1 MGSHVLRLTAV
12 TALAPAAWGTT
23 YLVTTELLPP
33 GRPLLAAT
41 VRALPVGLLLVALG
55 RQLPRGS
62 WWWKAFV
69 LGTLNIGAF
78 FALLFVAAY
87 RLPGG
92 VAATLG
98 AVQPLLVAALAV
110 PLLGQ
115 RLTGRT
121 LAFGLTGVLGVAL
134 LVLRGDAAL
143 DGPGLLAGLAGT
155 ASMAA
160 GVVLTKR
167 WGRPVPLFSFTGW
180 LLASGGLVLLPA
192 ALVVEG
198 LPPAVTG
205 PNLAGFAYLA
215 LVTTGLGY
223 AVWLRGIERL
233 PATNV
238 SFLGLMSPVVATLAG
253 WIALEQGLTGWQ
265 LVGMLLALGSL
276 VLAQLPAR
284 RTRLARPSTRLAGS
298 ATRLAGSANHA
309 WPTARAVRSRA
320 MSGRRTAVPEVPEP
334 TPAC

>member
-1 MGSHVLRLTAV
+1 MTRHVLRLTAV

-41 VRALPVGLLLVALG
+41 VRALPVGLLMVALG
-55 RQLPRGS
+55 RQLPRGAG
-62 WWWKAFV
+62 WWKAFV
-69 LGTLNIGAF
+69 LGALNIGAF
-78 FALLFVAAY
+78 FALLFYAAY

-115 RLTGRT
+115 RLSGRT
-121 LAFGLTGVLGVAL
+121 LVYGLTGVVGVAM

-143 DGPGLLAGLAGT
+143 DGPGLLAGVAAT
-155 ASMAA
+155 ASMAV

-167 WGRPVPLFSFTGW
+167 WGRPVSLFSFTGW
-180 LLASGGLVLLPA
+180 LLAAGGVLLLPL

-198 LPPAVTG
+198 LPHAVTV

-215 LVTTGLGY
+215 VVTTGLGY

-233 PATNV
+233 PATSV
-238 SFLGLMSPVVATLAG
+238 SFLGLMSPVVATVAG
-253 WIALEQGLTGWQ
+253 WVALGEALTGWQ

-276 VLAQLPAR
+276 VLAQLPSRPRAR
-284 RTRLARPSTRLAGS
+284 LPIPYLDDAERLP
-298 ATRLAGSANHA
+298 
-309 WPTARAVRSRA
+309 ARAVA
-320 MSGRRTAVPEVPEP
+320 TALDEP
-334 TPAC
+334 TPVG

>member
-41 VRALPVGLLLVALG
+41 VRALPVGLLMVALG

-121 LAFGLTGVLGVAL
+121 LVFGLTGVLGVAL

-143 DGPGLLAGLAGT
+143 DGPGLVAGLAGT

-167 WGRPVPLFSFTGW
+167 WGRPVSLFSFTGW

-192 ALVVEG
+192 ALLVEG

-253 WIALEQGLTGWQ
+253 WVALEQGLTGWQ
-265 LVGMLLALGSL
+265 LAGMVLALGSL
-276 VLAQLPAR
+276 VLAQLPHRAR
-284 RTRLARPSTRLAGS
+284 TPRPAPLPAAQPGPVLARPCATPSTS
-298 ATRLAGSANHA
+298 
-309 WPTARAVRSRA
+309 
-320 MSGRRTAVPEVPEP
+320 
-334 TPAC
+334 